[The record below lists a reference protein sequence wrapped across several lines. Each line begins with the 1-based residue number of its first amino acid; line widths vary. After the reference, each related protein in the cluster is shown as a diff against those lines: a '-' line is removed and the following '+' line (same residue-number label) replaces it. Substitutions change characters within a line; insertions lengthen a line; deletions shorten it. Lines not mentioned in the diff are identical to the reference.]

1 MRTASPLD
9 DETERTAK
17 EVVDSAFRVHAAL
30 GPGLLESVYGACL
43 AFEFEQRGI
52 SYGKQVDV
60 PVVYRGTPIDA
71 KLRLDFVVAERIVV
85 EIKAVES
92 VLDVHRAQ
100 LLTYLKLTGCRLG
113 FGFLINFNVATIK
126 TGISRIVL

>member
-1 MRTASPLD
+1 MRIASPLD

-17 EVVDSAFRVHAAL
+17 VVVDSAFQVHAAL

-43 AFEFEQRGI
+43 ALELDQRGVR
-52 SYGKQVDV
+52 YRKQVDV
-60 PVVYRGTPIDA
+60 PVLYRGTPIDA
-71 KLRLDFVVAERIVV
+71 KLRLDFLVAERIVV
-85 EIKAVES
+85 ELKTVES

-113 FGFLINFNVATIK
+113 FLINFNVATIK